1 MMTPKPAN
9 LPPVGH
15 MTDAQAISEAAR
27 VLRNSEHDYFT
38 QLAIRLE
45 MMVDQTNR
53 NT

>member
-1 MMTPKPAN
+1 MPPKPTN

-15 MTDAQAISEAAR
+15 MTDAQAISEATR
-27 VLRNSEHDYFT
+27 VLANSDHEYFT

-45 MMVDQTNR
+45 RMIDKTNR